1 MIKNIH
7 TLVRDIYDTL
17 ESEEGWLTSANAER
31 LTGELGRQLVQ
42 SSGQKDAGAV
52 LRLSQMGEKCPCQL
66 WHSVHS
72 PSMGEKLKGHTLI
85 KFTYG
90 HVIEALIIAMAKAA
104 GHEVT
109 GEQDVL
115 YLDGVKGHRDCVIDG
130 CVVDVKSTNS
140 LSFQKVKAGAVA
152 EDPFLS
158 SYLAQLDGYVVA
170 SADDPLVR
178 VKDRGYLLA
187 VDKVLGHM
195 CLYEHRVGRT
205 DDGNFQ
211 ITERIKRYK
220 EIVGRDSPPDC
231 TCETVKDGESGNIKL
246 GVVASYN
253 PFKHLCAEQRKEH
266 LRTFLYEGGPRYLT
280 RVVRRPKRRDGS
292 PIPEVDKHGKI
303 VYG

>member
-7 TLVRDIYDTL
+7 TLIKDIYDVV
-17 ESEEGWLTSANAER
+17 ESQEGWLTEANVER

-42 SSGQKDAGAV
+42 SSGQKDSGAV

-66 WHSVHS
+66 WHSVHT
-72 PSMGEKLKGHTLI
+72 PSLGEKFTAPTLI

-90 HVIEALIIAMAKAA
+90 HVIEALVISMAKAA

-130 CVVDVKSTNS
+130 CLVDVKSTNS
-140 LSFQKVKAGAVA
+140 LSFKTIKAGNVA

-158 SYLAQLDGYVVA
+158 SYLAQLDGYIVA

-187 VDKVLGHM
+187 VDKTLGHM
-195 CLYEHRVGRT
+195 CLYEHRVRP
-205 DDGNFQ
+205 DFIRQ
-211 ITERIKRYK
+211 RIGHYK
-220 EIVGRDSPPDC
+220 GIVGQPISPK
-231 TCETVKDGESGNIKL
+231 CECGTTPDGESGKIKL
-246 GVVASYN
+246 DLKASYN
-253 PFKHLCAEQRKEH
+253 PFKHCCFPN
-266 LRTFLYEGGPRYLT
+266 LRTFLYSNGPRFLT
-280 RVVRRPKRRDGS
+280 KVVKRPMNSSG
-292 PIPEVDKHGKI
+292 PIPEVDRDGKI
-303 VYG
+303 VYN

>member
-7 TLVRDIYDTL
+7 TLIKDIYDVV
-17 ESEEGWLTSANAER
+17 ESEEGWLTASNVEG
-31 LTGELGRQLVQ
+31 LTGKLGRQLVQ
-42 SSGQKDAGAV
+42 SSGQKDSGAV

-66 WHSVHS
+66 WHSVRT
-72 PSMGEKLKGHTLI
+72 PSLGEKFTAPTLI

-90 HVIEALIIAMAKAA
+90 HVIEALVIGMAKAA
-104 GHEVT
+104 DHEVT

-140 LSFQKVKAGAVA
+140 LSFQKIKSGAVA
-152 EDPFLS
+152 EDPFLAN
-158 SYLAQLDGYVVA
+158 YLAQLDGYVVA
-170 SADDPLVR
+170 SADDPVVR

-187 VDKVLGHM
+187 VDKTLGHM
-195 CLYEHRVGRT
+195 CLYEHRVTRT
-205 DDGNFQ
+205 DDGSFQ

-220 EIVGRDSPPDC
+220 DIIGRDSPPDC

-253 PFKHLCAEQRKEH
+253 PYKHLCAGQRKEH
-266 LRTFLYEGGPRYLT
+266 LRTFLYEGGPRFLT
-280 RVVRRPKRRDGS
+280 RVSRRPKRRDGTL
-292 PIPEVDKHGKI
+292 IPEVDRDGKL
-303 VYG
+303 VYN